1 MRIFIGSLSYQAT
14 EEDIYEAFEQGGCPV
29 TQVKIITDRDTGKS
43 KGFAFAECESP
54 DVLQQMNEQD
64 ICGRN
69 VLVNEAR
76 PKADGAARGR
86 R

>member
-1 MRIFIGSLSYQAT
+1 MRIFIGSLSYKAT
-14 EEDIYEAFEQGGCPV
+14 EEDIYQAFWQGGCPV
-29 TQVKIITDRDTGKS
+29 TQVKIITNRDTGQS

-54 DVLQQMNEQD
+54 DVLQKMNEQD